1 MLSLQ
6 AKIRD
11 VLGRKVKG
19 LREKDLIPAVCYG
32 HGIKPRPIEVPY
44 LSFEKVFE
52 EAGESSLID
61 LIVDKEKPVKVLIHD
76 IQTDP
81 LTDKIIHVDFYQVKA
96 GEKITTEITLK
107 FIGEPPVVKELG
119 GVLVTNMDALEV
131 ECLPKDLVHE
141 IEVDIS
147 GLAIFDDD
155 IRVRDIKIPP
165 GLESKVNPEEV
176 VVMIERPRTEEE
188 LKEEFKEEEK
198 PEEVSEEV
206 KEKEEEEKPAAS
218 PKGKQAGPPKS
229 EGLGGEGKEGKEE
242 KK

>member
-6 AKIRD
+6 AKIRNI
-11 VLGRKVKG
+11 LGRKVKG

-32 HGIKPRPIEVPY
+32 HGIKPRSVEVSY
-44 LSFEKVFE
+44 LSFEKVFK

-61 LIVDKEKPVKVLIHD
+61 LIIDKEKPVKVLIHD

-96 GEKITTEITLK
+96 GEKITTEIALK
-107 FIGEPPVVKELG
+107 FVGEPPVIKELG
-119 GVLVTNMDALEV
+119 GVLVTNMDSLEV
-131 ECLPKDLVHE
+131 ECLPKDLVPE

-147 GLAIFDDD
+147 KLATFDDD
-155 IRVRDIKIPP
+155 IRVRDLKIPP
-165 GLESKVNPEEV
+165 GLEPKVNLEEV

-188 LKEEFKEEEK
+188 LKGELKEEEK

-206 KEKEEEEKPAAS
+206 KEKEEEEKEGEKKKKKKEPAPEA
-218 PKGKQAGPPKS
+218 
-229 EGLGGEGKEGKEE
+229 KEGKESEKSKEE